1 LTHKLTSLTITAV
14 LMQLFFFLSLPLGV
28 IGFLPHTTTPTT
40 APHTQH
46 DVYNNNRVHP
56 LYAENEG
63 VNSANDLFESDGW
76 KPIEKDLNQVPVFTV
91 ATAEGNPV
99 AYQIDV
105 KGKSYTLPFF
115 YCDVD
120 AAVQELEDSRK
131 NTEMEGMDIVPFPLG
146 KAFQLWAKDQ
156 AVIIPSKEA
165 VLQAGAPP
173 NTNPIGQQV
182 PMFCCLEIAEEGPD
196 GKPKLPLFM
205 ALEDANAALQE
216 AVEADG
222 GKVEDFEV
230 VCLSLNRAID
240 QLATSPESAAF
251 RFLPPSKSIQYIRD
265 YLS

>member
-1 LTHKLTSLTITAV
+1 
-14 LMQLFFFLSLPLGV
+14 MQLLLLFSLPIWV
-28 IGFLPHTTTPTT
+28 HSFLPCTLPGTS
-40 APHTQH
+40 
-46 DVYNNNRVHP
+46 RLHP
-56 LYAENEG
+56 LCAQKEEG
-63 VNSANDLFESDGW
+63 NSADNLFASEGW

-120 AAVQELEDSRK
+120 AALTELEASRK
-131 NTEMEGMDIVPFPLG
+131 VKDMEGMDIVPFPLG
-146 KAFQLWAKDQ
+146 KAFQLWAKDE

-173 NTNPIGQQV
+173 GTNPIGQQV

-205 ALEDANAALQE
+205 ALEDANAALKE

-222 GKVEDFEV
+222 GKVDDFEV

-251 RFLPPSKSIQYIRD
+251 RFLPPSKSMNYIRD